1 MEGTLALILIAV
13 SAPLVAASGQYATG
27 RPVYSRS
34 TWHISPAV
42 DGGRNPTVELS
53 RMRGVRVRRGL
64 FRFIIQ

>member
-13 SAPLVAASGQYATG
+13 SGSLVAGRVHQATG
-27 RPVYSRS
+27 RSVYSRS

-42 DGGRNPTVELS
+42 DGGRIPTVELS